1 MEKKSKNQ
9 GKPEQSAA
17 KMKGRKNGIW
27 KKKSFWIILVLI
39 FLVIIFI
46 IWSVMMKRSRNQKN
60 LEARVNSTIVE
71 LGNVENVIE
80 SSGSLMAAETED
92 VLIPNGLEVDEIKVE
107 TGDQVSK
114 GQIIA
119 KLNKTSVTSALVDIQ
134 ESLDNIE
141 DSLDDDDDLTSLE
154 IEELEEEQTELE
166 KIEASLKNLRENPV
180 IKATTDGII
189 GSINLSERTGGT
201 GNSSNETT
209 TQSNGN
215 ITATTTAVSAPKVQ
229 ATLLST
235 GQTGITP
242 AKITAF
248 TTGKVIPLSATGED
262 SSETNEPATT
272 ETEEP
277 TTATTEQ
284 PEETTTTEKKTETTQ
299 SGNTSD
305 KTETSEKK
313 IQNISDYTSLVVQTP
328 AAGETPQSSI
338 AETKYYSGRIS
349 WSPNVS
355 KFESGKTY
363 TATITLTAKSGYTF
377 TKNALPNIKNVT
389 VKCIVTGTGEGNQ
402 LKITAKFTVAKAK
415 AEANSEAPGTQ
426 TGKQPSSFSGSGGN
440 MTSQAAAVSAASGS
454 TSSSDS
460 NYNAYETVA
469 FTIQKEEKVLVEV
482 NVDEL
487 DILSVSKGQTA
498 TVVLD
503 AVEDEEFEGTVTK
516 VANISSSESG
526 NAKYPVEIELAMDEN
541 MRIGMT
547 ATVTIQV
554 EQAVNVPVISM
565 AALQEKGEE
574 TFVYTSQ
581 ESDGTL
587 SGETTVETG
596 LSDGEKIEIVSG
608 LKEGDTVYYTRNAGD
623 TDAEFNMGNGMQMMP
638 GRNGTGDSSGKQNK
652 WNGGERPEGAAA
664 LLLRPIRGGA

>member
-201 GNSSNETT
+201 GNSSNEKT

-215 ITATTTAVSAPKVQ
+215 ITAATTAVSAPKVQ

-242 AKITAF
+242 AKTTAF

-313 IQNISDYTSLVVQTP
+313 IQNITDYTSLVVQTP

-338 AETKYYSGRIS
+338 AETKYYSGKIS

-415 AEANSEAPGTQ
+415 AEANSEAPCTQ

-454 TSSSDS
+454 ASSSDS

-596 LSDGEKIEIVSG
+596 LSDGEKVEIVSG

-652 WNGGERPEGAAA
+652 WNGGERPEGGCSAPA
-664 LLLRPIRGGA
+664 PSN

>member
-92 VLIPNGLEVDEIKVE
+92 VFIPNGLEVDEIKVE

-134 ESLDNIE
+134 KSLDNIE

-201 GNSSNETT
+201 GNSSNEKT

-215 ITATTTAVSAPKVQ
+215 ITAATTAVSAPKVQ

-242 AKITAF
+242 AKTTAF

-313 IQNISDYTSLVVQTP
+313 IQNITDYTSLVVQTP

-338 AETKYYSGRIS
+338 AETKYYSGKIS

-454 TSSSDS
+454 ASSSDS

-565 AALQEKGEE
+565 AALQERGEE

-623 TDAEFNMGNGMQMMP
+623 TDTGYNMKNGMQMMP

-652 WNGGERPEGAAA
+652 WNGGERPEG
-664 LLLRPIRGGA
+664 GGSAPAPSN

>member
-1 MEKKSKNQ
+1 MKKKSKNQ

-92 VLIPNGLEVDEIKVE
+92 VFIPNGLEVDEIKVE

-134 ESLDNIE
+134 KSLDNIE

-201 GNSSNETT
+201 GNSSNEKT

-215 ITATTTAVSAPKVQ
+215 ITAATTAVSAPKVQ

-242 AKITAF
+242 AKTTAF

-313 IQNISDYTSLVVQTP
+313 IQNITDYTSLVVQTP

-338 AETKYYSGRIS
+338 AETKYYSGKIS

-587 SGETTVETG
+587 SGETTVEIG
-596 LSDGEKIEIVSG
+596 LSDGEKVEIVSG

-623 TDAEFNMGNGMQMMP
+623 TDAEFNMGKGMQMMP

-652 WNGGERPEGAAA
+652 WNGGERPEGSGSAPA
-664 LLLRPIRGGA
+664 PFN